1 MKNPLC
7 PARQQAS
14 QPASQR
20 GSRPASLVSHAA
32 SQPGRRLARLRASSP
47 ASVFPSTAGV
57 TTPAVG
63 VVSTTVAFA
72 GAFALVAA
80 GTATGTSAVAA
91 PSAANCSL
99 DGACAC
105 GSDPGT
111 GFEWT
116 AGEEAVEGAVEGA
129 AGEAAVRAGSD
140 LREGKSSMCSST
152 YFTRG

>member
-1 MKNPLC
+1 MLLACDAARANPVDGALS
-7 PARQQAS
+7 PVDVSSMALFPSTAFWAS
-14 QPASQR
+14 DEA
-20 GSRPASLVSHAA
+20 G
-32 SQPGRRLARLRASSP
+32 ASST
-47 ASVFPSTAGV
+47 ASVFPSTVG
-57 TTPAVG
+57 VG
-63 VVSTTVAFA
+63 VVSTNVAFA

-91 PSAANCSL
+91 PSAENCSL
-99 DGACAC
+99 DGTCAC

-116 AGEEAVEGAVEGA
+116 AGEEAVVEGA

-140 LREGKSSMCSST
+140 SREGKSSMCSST